1 MLNDTIVEEI
11 HQIRAQLLAQHGG
24 DFAAYFAALVQ
35 QQQLHP
41 EQYASFAQPA
51 STSQPTSSSP
61 LAQ

>member
-24 DFAAYFAALVQ
+24 DFAALVKKQ
-35 QQQLHP
+35 LLHP

-51 STSQPTSSSP
+51 STSQPASSSP